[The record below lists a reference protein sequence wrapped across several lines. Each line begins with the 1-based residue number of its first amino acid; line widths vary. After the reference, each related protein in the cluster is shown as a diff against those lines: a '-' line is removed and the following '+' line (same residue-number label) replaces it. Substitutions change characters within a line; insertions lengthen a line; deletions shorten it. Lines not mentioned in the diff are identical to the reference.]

1 MRRINRAV
9 DKEPAIQSLTEG
21 GNPVFKEKWRLLIF
35 AAILGFKRD
44 QKDPL
49 GATDPATSIRSEIF
63 TKDPCFEGILNLMTL
78 LLKGDSKLLTAN
90 EENDDQK
97 IKLFEEYANGGLAI
111 LQDKLQTS
119 SYSLES
125 VISFLAEEIHE
136 NAGADID
143 LSEVRI

>member
-9 DKEPAIQSLTEG
+9 DKGPVIQSLSEG
-21 GNPVFKEKWRLLIF
+21 DNPVFKEKWRLLIF

-49 GATDPATSIRSEIF
+49 GTTDQGAAIRSELF
-63 TKDPCFEGILNLMTL
+63 AKDPCFEGILNLMTL
-78 LLKGDSKLLTAN
+78 LLKGDSKLLTATD
-90 EENDDQK
+90 ENDDQK

-125 VISFLAEEIHE
+125 VISFLAQEIHE
-136 NAGADID
+136 NAAADID